1 MGNKEIG
8 LSSTN
13 LHPGSVSLI
22 PNVSSRVVG
31 VEEKHENQ
39 GREAGIEEGRDRY
52 GSMTGCTR
60 RKTKSMFGL
69 QFNR

>member
-1 MGNKEIG
+1 MGSKEIG

-31 VEEKHENQ
+31 VEERTKFGVRNKEHGQ
-39 GREAGIEEGRDRY
+39 TSIEKRFTTPWPRA
-52 GSMTGCTR
+52 
-60 RKTKSMFGL
+60 
-69 QFNR
+69 